1 MHMLTLLAVSKIHKC
16 EYIPTYLHLHNC
28 KYIQLTVPLMKAYI
42 LVYVLSIAVIFG
54 NHYPDPDYKNCLQNH
69 LGGSAATKP

>member
-1 MHMLTLLAVSKIHKC
+1 
-16 EYIPTYLHLHNC
+16 
-28 KYIQLTVPLMKAYI
+28 MKAYI

-54 NHYPDPDYKNCLQNH
+54 NHYPDPDYTNCLQNH

>member
-1 MHMLTLLAVSKIHKC
+1 
-16 EYIPTYLHLHNC
+16 
-28 KYIQLTVPLMKAYI
+28 MKAYI

-69 LGGSAATKP
+69 LGGSAATKPWRMFMADYVHFRYFQW